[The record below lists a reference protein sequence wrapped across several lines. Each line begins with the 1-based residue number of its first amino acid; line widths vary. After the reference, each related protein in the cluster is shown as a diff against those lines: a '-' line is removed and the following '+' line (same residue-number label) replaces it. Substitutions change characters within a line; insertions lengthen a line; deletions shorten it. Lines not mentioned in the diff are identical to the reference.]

1 MELTSRRVR
10 EVWRRTLSLSWPV
23 MIEQLFNTLMRTT
36 DVIITA
42 FFSPAAVAAI
52 GLADLYAQVS
62 MRFGSGLGGGA
73 IALSSQDT
81 GGGATADRDEA
92 ITQALLLGTILGLP
106 IVVFGLFFGEWA
118 IEVLGADPET
128 VALGSVYLAI
138 ILVSAPMRIVGIIGA
153 KSLQGTGDT
162 QTPMYINITSYL
174 VNIAG
179 SVMLGLGILAPKL
192 GIVGVGI
199 GTALGNT
206 VTAVGVLAAIYSPS
220 TEAGFERPENSI
232 ITKQLIV
239 VSAPRIAEGFITT
252 LVYFPFNAL
261 LLSFGT
267 TVNAGYQ
274 IGRRM
279 YHQVAGPLYRAYNT
293 TASIIV
299 GQSLGAGDPEQAR
312 FDGYAHAAFSLLTLL
327 AAGALLFVVSPR
339 LVQLLTDDAATIT
352 YAVQFARTFA
362 VAMPF
367 IALFFSFSGALQGAS
382 ETRVPFIAR
391 STGLFAFFLGFS
403 YLVGTILEYGVMGAY
418 GGIVLMYMWWALLV
432 SGSFVRGNWADRA
445 VEMMESRRTEGENV
459 GDDQTT
465 T

>member
-1 MELTSRRVR
+1 MELPSRRVLD
-10 EVWRRTLSLSWPV
+10 VWRRTVALSWPV
-23 MIEQLFNTLMRTT
+23 MTEQLFNTLMRTT

-42 FFSPAAVAAI
+42 LFSPAAVAAI

-62 MRFGSGLGGGA
+62 MRLGGGLGGGA

-81 GGGATADRDEA
+81 GRGATSDRDEA
-92 ITQALLLGTILGLP
+92 ITQALMLGVALGLP
-106 IVVFGLFFGEWA
+106 IVLFGLFFGEWA
-118 IEVLGADPET
+118 IAVLGANSET

-162 QTPMYINITSYL
+162 RTPMYVNITSYI
-174 VNIAG
+174 VNTVV
-179 SVMLGLGILAPKL
+179 SVTLGLGIFAPKL
-192 GIVGVGI
+192 GIVGVGV

-206 VTAVGVLAAIYSPS
+206 VTAAGVLLAIYSPS
-220 TEAGFERPENSI
+220 TEAGYLRPANPT

-239 VSAPRIAEGFITT
+239 ISVPRIAEGLVTT
-252 LVYFPFNAL
+252 LIYFPFNAL

-293 TASIIV
+293 TSSIIV
-299 GQSLGAGDPEQAR
+299 GQSLGTGDCKQAQ
-312 FDGYAHAAFSLLTLL
+312 FDGYAHAAFSLLTLVV
-327 AAGALLFVVSPR
+327 AGAVLFFGSGQ
-339 LVQLLTDDAATIT
+339 LVGHLTNDAETIT
-352 YAVQFARTFA
+352 YATNFARTFA

-382 ETRVPFIAR
+382 ETRVPFVAR
-391 STGLFAFFLGFS
+391 ATGLFAFFLGFS
-403 YLVGTILEYGVMGAY
+403 YLVGVVLGYGVVGAY
-418 GGIVLMYMWWALLV
+418 GGIVLMYGWWALLV
-432 SGSFVRGNWADRA
+432 TWSFAHGDWAGRA
-445 VEMMESRRTEGENV
+445 TAMMESRKHNGERPT
-459 GDDQTT
+459 DDHASS
-465 T
+465 